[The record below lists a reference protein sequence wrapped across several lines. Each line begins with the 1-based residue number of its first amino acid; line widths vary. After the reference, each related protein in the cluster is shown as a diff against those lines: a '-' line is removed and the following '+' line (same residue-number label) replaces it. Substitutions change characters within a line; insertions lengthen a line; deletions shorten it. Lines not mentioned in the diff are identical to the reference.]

1 MEDYRETYAKFVDN
15 LISSVEGHISGHPV
29 AWIVCGA
36 DLNAYFEGCGLP
48 PRRKDDF
55 AAKQVRK
62 FMQRFKLVSLSQEI
76 CPDRFTCMNSRGG
89 SSCIDTFLVSR
100 GLYDSGAV
108 TMYEVVDFLE
118 HGSDHSPVY
127 VRLKVY
133 PSWTKSSNP
142 PKRRILKSSG
152 IESLGKQLCGD
163 SRTKQK
169 IILKILGAFGLKP

>member
-1 MEDYRETYAKFVDN
+1 
-15 LISSVEGHISGHPV
+15 
-29 AWIVCGA
+29 
-36 DLNAYFEGCGLP
+36 
-48 PRRKDDF
+48 
-55 AAKQVRK
+55 
-62 FMQRFKLVSLSQEI
+62 
-76 CPDRFTCMNSRGG
+76 MNSRGG
-89 SSCIDTFLVSR
+89 SSCLDTFLVSR

-133 PSWTKSSNP
+133 PSWSKSSNP

-163 SRTKQK
+163 SHTKQK
-169 IILKILGAFGLKP
+169 IILKILGAFKHLEWAKAVTRRDMNDLWRVWMKCYDSLVEEIIGTRWARIW